1 MDSSALLIIALFL
14 PLVGAAV
21 VFLLGSA
28 GRDAVRNAALAF
40 SFATLLVTGVLVADF
55 PKDPEAMRNYA
66 VANYPWVPGVGMN
79 IGFHIGLDGLGL
91 WMFGLSA
98 LLMVTAVLVSWDSIE
113 DRPELFYGML
123 LLLQFG
129 CLGVFAARDLILF
142 YVFFEFTLIPLFFLI
157 GIWGSE
163 DRRYAAIKFFLYT
176 LAGSVLTFL
185 GLLTIV
191 FLVWTRSGPETSPE
205 FSIPALAKALASQ
218 PIDPS
223 MQLWIFLAL
232 FAGFAIKVPL
242 FPVHTWLPLAHVQ
255 APAAGSVILAGILL
269 KIGVYGFVRFSMTML
284 PDATVACAPWILTLA
299 VAGIVYGALVALAQS
314 DMKRL
319 IAYSSVSHLGYCI
332 VGLFA
337 MNQMGMTGG
346 ILQMISHGLST
357 GGLFA
362 IIGMLYQRYHT
373 REINSLSGLASRTP
387 ILATFMVLF
396 TFSSIGVP
404 GLNGFPGEFLVL
416 CGIFQRAWQG
426 VAGLSFFAGMTLAVA
441 AVSGVV
447 LGAWYMLQLVQRVF
461 FGPLKEPAHDGH
473 DSHHDSGHDVVP
485 DLSWTEITALAL
497 PAVFVFWIGI
507 RPNDFTAPMQPAIAD
522 VQKVL
527 AGPLERAKSAESMLT
542 EAPSPEASSPS
553 STETTR
559 SRATDGEGFAR
570 AR

>member
-14 PLVGAAV
+14 PLIGAALI
-21 VFLLGSA
+21 FLLGGA

-40 SFATLLVTGVLVADF
+40 SFATLLVAGVLVADF
-55 PKDPEAMRNYA
+55 PRDPEAMRNYA

-129 CLGVFAARDLILF
+129 CMGIFVARDLILF

-176 LAGSVLTFL
+176 LAGSMLTFL

-191 FLVWTRSGPETSPE
+191 YTVWTRSPEASPN
-205 FSIPALAKALASQ
+205 FSIPALTAALASQ

-223 MQLWIFLAL
+223 LQLWIFLAL

-299 VAGIVYGALVALAQS
+299 VSGIVYGALVALAQS

-362 IIGMLYQRYHT
+362 IVGMLYQRYHT
-373 REINSLSGLASRTP
+373 REIDKLSGLASRTP
-387 ILATFMVLF
+387 ILAAFMVLY
-396 TFSSIGVP
+396 TFSSIAVP
-404 GLNGFPGEFLVL
+404 GLNGFPGEFMVL
-416 CGIFQRAWQG
+416 CGMFQRAWQG
-426 VAGLSFFAGMTLAVA
+426 VAGLSFFAGMSLAIT

-461 FGPLKEPAHDGH
+461 FGPLKEPAAHHEGADA
-473 DSHHDSGHDVVP
+473 HHDEIP

-497 PAVFVFWIGI
+497 PAVFVFWIGLK
-507 RPNDFTAPMQPAIAD
+507 PNDFIAPMQPAIAD
-522 VQKVL
+522 VQKAL
-527 AGPLERAKSAESMLT
+527 AGSLERARAPETMLT
-542 EAPSPEASSPS
+542 ENSDSP
-553 STETTR
+553 STETTH
-559 SRATDGEGFAR
+559 SRAADGEGFAR